1 MYKVGKVF
9 MEDAYIKINDAGE
22 RIVICPICEE
32 AILLADDELAGD
44 VISCELCDTPIKL
57 LEE

>member
-9 MEDAYIKINDAGE
+9 MEDAYIEISDCGE
-22 RIVICPICEE
+22 RIVICPICGEE
-32 AILLADDELAGD
+32 ILLADNELAGD

-57 LEE
+57 FDK

>member
-32 AILLADDELAGD
+32 EILLADNELAGD

-57 LEE
+57 FDK